1 MPPCVNVSRPLPA
14 SRCSS
19 LQVSWR
25 ARNGRRKHCGHRP
38 TNSFFRRSTPQERRF
53 TLCKADGAQFAWNL
67 KGVDAQLTDKD
78 GKPFG
83 KHYSG
88 PTWEAND
95 SSRITGKAAAN
106 YPSPDKDAIPWL
118 LLSVASHS
126 GEGALTKVT
135 SIQRLNTR
143 GGKAPAGGCDKAHVD
158 QEVRI
163 PYTADYVF
171 FAAK

>member
-1 MPPCVNVSRPLPA
+1 MRQCVPALTGFTMFLAAGFLASAQGAPEALRPPANEQLLSQAHATGV
-14 SRCSS
+14 
-19 LQVSWR
+19 QIY
-25 ARNGRRKHCGHRP
+25 G
-38 TNSFFRRSTPQERRF
+38 
-53 TLCKADGAQFAWNL
+53 CKADGAQFAWTL

-88 PTWEAND
+88 PTWEAKD
-95 SSRITGKAAAN
+95 GSRITGKAAAN

-118 LLSVASHS
+118 LISVASHS
-126 GEGALTKVT
+126 GGEGALTKVT

-143 GGKAPAGGCDKAHVD
+143 GGKEPAGGCDKAHVD
-158 QEVRI
+158 QEVRV